1 VTLRR
6 RYFTCRHCGTHA
18 HPLDE
23 RLGVDGFVS
32 PHAQRLLCLLGAE
45 HAFER
50 AARLLREVA
59 GLCVCDN
66 TVRRI
71 CDEHGG
77 KMRAWQRDEPE
88 AARPFREAEGQV
100 EFQTDGTCVN
110 TTGGWREIRLSIFAK
125 RVRGEPIRDLDAW
138 DDQRLPE
145 PTARIATAAIRTAAT
160 LGPQWRRA
168 AGRLGITSTAELTVL
183 ADGAKWIWGEANRNL
198 PGAALVLDIY
208 HASEHLHAAALAGHG
223 DGPAATGW
231 FRARRRTLLESGVAG
246 VLGEGSWI
254 RRPEAPRNWPNT
266 CGRTSTTRPIA
277 SGWPRVARSAAG
289 WSRGPARRP
298 SASGSSRPGPAGEP
312 AGWSGWPHCAA
323 WSTATSSRPTGD
335 KPPVSDQI
343 PLPHPPRRVLCDDPC
358 SPSSMDV
365 S

>member
-6 RYFTCRHCGTHA
+6 RYFTCRRCGTHA

-66 TVRRI
+66 TVRKI

-77 KMRAWQRDEPE
+77 KMRAWQREEPE
-88 AARPFREAEGQV
+88 AARPFREAEGEV

-145 PTARIATAAIRTAAT
+145 PTARIATAAIRTAAA

-223 DGPAATGW
+223 DGAVAAGW
-231 FRARRRTLLESGVAG
+231 FRARRRTLLESGAAG
-246 VLGEGSWI
+246 VLAGLDPATRGAPQLAEYLRPHVDHTPYRRRLAEGRSIGSGMVEGACKTAIGKRLKQTGSRWRTRRVERMAALCCAVYSDLFEASW
-254 RRPEAPRNWPNT
+254 RQ
-266 CGRTSTTRPIA
+266 
-277 SGWPRVARSAAG
+277 AAG
-289 WSRGPARRP
+289 
-298 SASGSSRPGPAGEP
+298 
-312 AGWSGWPHCAA
+312 
-323 WSTATSSRPTGD
+323 
-335 KPPVSDQI
+335 
-343 PLPHPPRRVLCDDPC
+343 
-358 SPSSMDV
+358 
-365 S
+365 